1 MKHKFFLI
9 FLFVFLLTV
18 VACSLS
24 WGEETTAVSPVP
36 ISISNTDCSAPTPQG
51 GMLVIPA
58 EGDSLPVKGFSA
70 NNLGYRNYS
79 SVHVDGPYIAI
90 TFDDGPSPTLT
101 PKLLD
106 ILKEKGVKATFFVIG
121 QNVAHSP
128 DIVARASSEGHEI
141 GSHSWSHPV
150 LTKLSDE
157 KVHEELQKTSEAI
170 FSATGKKP
178 TLLRPP
184 YGAINPHLSRMIE
197 GQEGL
202 TIVLWSVD
210 PLDWKSPGA
219 SVVAERLIA
228 GAKPGAITLSH
239 DIKPG
244 TIDAIP
250 QVIDALKAKGYQFVT
265 VSELIA
271 LESKVP
277 AKATT
282 ATASATATKV
292 KTKKHKGK

>member
-1 MKHKFFLI
+1 
-9 FLFVFLLTV
+9 
-18 VACSLS
+18 
-24 WGEETTAVSPVP
+24 
-36 ISISNTDCSAPTPQG
+36 
-51 GMLVIPA
+51 MLVVPS
-58 EGDSLPVKGFSA
+58 EGDSLRGASA
-70 NNLGYRNYS
+70 NILGYRNYS

-101 PKLLD
+101 PRLLD

-150 LTKLSDE
+150 LTKLSDD

-170 FSATGKKP
+170 LSATGKKP

-210 PLDWKSPGA
+210 PLDWKSPGS
-219 SVVAERLIA
+219 SVLAERLIA
-228 GAKPGAITLSH
+228 GSKPGAITLSH

-244 TIDAIP
+244 TIEAIP
-250 QVIDALKAKGYQFVT
+250 HVIDALKAKGYQFVT

-277 AKATT
+277 AQVTK

>member
-1 MKHKFFLI
+1 
-9 FLFVFLLTV
+9 
-18 VACSLS
+18 
-24 WGEETTAVSPVP
+24 
-36 ISISNTDCSAPTPQG
+36 
-51 GMLVIPA
+51 MLVVPS
-58 EGDSLPVKGFSA
+58 EGDSLRGASA
-70 NNLGYRNYS
+70 NILGYRNYS

-101 PKLLD
+101 PRLLD

-150 LTKLSDE
+150 LTKLSDD

-170 FSATGKKP
+170 LSATGKKP
-178 TLLRPP
+178 TLLRPH
-184 YGAINPHLSRMIE
+184 YGSINPHLCRMIA

-210 PLDWKSPGA
+210 PLDWKSPGS

-244 TIDAIP
+244 TIEAIP

-271 LESKVP
+271 LESKAP
-277 AKATT
+277 AQVTKATT
-282 ATASATATKV
+282 SATATKV

>member
-1 MKHKFFLI
+1 MKNQFLSFFAPC
-9 FLFVFLLTV
+9 LLLMLLHSPFGWSAEESTSNSV
-18 VACSLS
+18 TQERSALTSSPQASKLVIAEEEGSLS
-24 WGEETTAVSPVP
+24 SKGA
-36 ISISNTDCSAPTPQG
+36 TDPH
-51 GMLVIPA
+51 
-58 EGDSLPVKGFSA
+58 
-70 NNLGYRNYS
+70 LGYRNYH
-79 SVHVDGPYIAI
+79 SVHVDGPYIAM

-121 QNVAHSP
+121 QNVVHAP
-128 DIVARASSEGHEI
+128 QIVARAAREGHEI
-141 GSHSWSHPV
+141 GSHTWSHPA
-150 LTKLSDE
+150 LTKLSDA
-157 KVHEELQKTSEAI
+157 KVQEEIEKTSSAI
-170 FSATGKKP
+170 LEATGKKP

-184 YGAINPHLSRMIE
+184 YGTINPHLSKMIE
-197 GQEGL
+197 QEDGL

-219 SVVAERLIA
+219 SVVAQRLIT

-244 TIDAIP
+244 TIKAIP

-271 LESKVP
+271 LETKIPNVSNHTSTV
-277 AKATT
+277 KAQDT
-282 ATASATATKV
+282 
-292 KTKKHKGK
+292 HHE